1 MFRILRKRNVIYA
14 EILQIVFSYFELQ
27 QTKSTF
33 MLSEHGDDGG
43 GGGGV
48 GDDGDDNYD
57 SDEDDDDI
65 YAGSDGGGGCERYG
79 KDTRRRLGSSIIDHR
94 SSTIELPIQFESR
107 EKRHTF
113 YP

>member
-33 MLSEHGDDGG
+33 MLSEHGDD
-43 GGGGV
+43 GGGV

-79 KDTRRRLGSSIIDHR
+79 KDTRRRLGSSIIDDR
-94 SSTIELPIQFESR
+94 TFDPVRES
-107 EKRHTF
+107 F